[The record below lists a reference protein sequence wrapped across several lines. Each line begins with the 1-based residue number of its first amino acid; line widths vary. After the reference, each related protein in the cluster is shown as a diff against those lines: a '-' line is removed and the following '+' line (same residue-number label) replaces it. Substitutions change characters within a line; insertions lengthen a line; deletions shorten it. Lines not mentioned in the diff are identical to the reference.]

1 MLSKSMKIIPTMTAT
16 LVILSV
22 SFANAEDG
30 PAAVVADFERAD
42 LVTLGSRPHTRKVE
56 LGTAISA
63 GEPVQVAKG
72 GYLKLV
78 VNGECVAI
86 GERKPADADCTLHPS
101 DSETYVVPE
110 SGLLSGMAA
119 RYQRFQKVL
128 SWWDPKT
135 ETRAMR
141 SREGLAAQIPAL
153 AASEEALLMAG
164 KRDLHIRWVD
174 GVAPF
179 EVSIEDK
186 DGLRISAQATGTERD
201 AILPVSIEDGG
212 VYRLTLKSAGDVAA
226 TYVLKGQPAGSL
238 KMAGNAEPIIRAMT
252 IMEEVSRSEGA
263 WALEAAQQFHMMSL
277 DDRIRQAALNAVTFG
292 DWP

>member
-1 MLSKSMKIIPTMTAT
+1 MRSKSIKLISRITAA
-16 LVILSV
+16 LVIISS

-30 PAAVVADFERAD
+30 PAAIVADFERPD
-42 LVTLGSRPHTRKVE
+42 LVTLGSQPHTRKVE
-56 LGTAISA
+56 LGTALSE
-63 GEPVQVAKG
+63 GELVQVAKG
-72 GYLKLV
+72 GYVKLV
-78 VNGECVAI
+78 VDGKCVAI
-86 GERKPADADCTLHPS
+86 GERKSADADCALLPS
-101 DSETYVVPE
+101 DNGPYVVPE
-110 SGLLSGMAA
+110 SGLLAGTAA

-153 AASEEALLMAG
+153 AASDEALLMAG
-164 KRDLHIRWVD
+164 KRNIHLRWVD

-179 EVSIEDK
+179 EVSIEDG
-186 DGLRISAQATGTERD
+186 DGRQRSVQATGTERY
-201 AILPVSIEDGG
+201 AVLPVTIADGK

-226 TYVLKGQPAGSL
+226 TYVLRGQPAGSL
-238 KMAGNAEPIIRAMT
+238 KVADDVAPIIRAMT

-277 DDRIRQAALNAVTFG
+277 DERIRQAALNAVTFG

>member
-1 MLSKSMKIIPTMTAT
+1 MRSKSIKIVPTMTAA
-16 LVILSV
+16 LIIVSV
-22 SFANAEDG
+22 SFVNAEDG
-30 PAAVVADFERAD
+30 PAAVVTDFERAD
-42 LVTLGSRPHTRKVE
+42 LVTLGSGPHTRKVE
-56 LGTAISA
+56 LGTALSA
-63 GEPVQVAKG
+63 GEPVLVAKG

-78 VNGECVAI
+78 VDGDCVAI

-101 DSETYVVPE
+101 DSGTYVVPE

-153 AASEEALLMAG
+153 ATSDEALMMAG

-179 EVSIEDK
+179 EVSIEDR
-186 DGLRISAQATGTERD
+186 DGLRLSAQSTGTERH
-201 AILPVSIEDGG
+201 AILPVFIEDGG
-212 VYRLTLKSAGDVAA
+212 IYRLTLKSAGDVAA
-226 TYVLKGQPAGSL
+226 TYVLRGQPAGSL
-238 KMAGNAEPIIRAMT
+238 QMAGNEEPIIRAMT
-252 IMEEVSRSEGA
+252 IMEQVSMSEGA
-263 WALEAAQQFHMMSL
+263 WALEAAQQFHMMSI